1 MKFREIDNVK
11 RKTMSCLPKGCLS
24 LPKVK
29 RRRPKTRQGK
39 DETDVNEDFI
49 NAYEI
54 NSVGNT
60 PRLEVNGISKENETK
75 TFQPSY
81 HVYRFVLS
89 CLYFILFYF
98 VWAIPSEILRQGCP
112 RLILPKH

>member
-29 RRRPKTRQGK
+29 RRRPKTRRGK
-39 DETDVNEDFI
+39 DETDINDEDFI
-49 NAYEI
+49 NAYET
-54 NSVGNT
+54 NRVGNA
-60 PRLEVNGISKENETK
+60 PRLEVNGISKENESK

-81 HVYRFVLS
+81 HVYRLVVS
-89 CLYFILFYF
+89 CLYFMLFYF
-98 VWAIPSEILRQGCP
+98 LRVLC
-112 RLILPKH
+112 